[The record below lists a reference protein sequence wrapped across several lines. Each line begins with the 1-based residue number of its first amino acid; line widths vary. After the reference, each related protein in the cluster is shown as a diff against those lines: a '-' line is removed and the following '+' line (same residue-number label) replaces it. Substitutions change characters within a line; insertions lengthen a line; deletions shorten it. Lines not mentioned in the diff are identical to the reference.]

1 MTWLVPYADLTT
13 DQMRA
18 VDASADTHR
27 LIVGAP
33 GSGKTLALLH
43 RTARLRERYNI
54 ANGRFRLLV
63 FTNVLKQ
70 YIRAGAA
77 DLGIPLEAIS
87 TYDAW
92 CADYFSTRI
101 GGCCP
106 WDAAKKRRD
115 FAQIRERVHGDV
127 LDKRPKLYD
136 FVVVDEGQDLDPEA
150 FEVLR
155 TIASHVT
162 VAADRKQQLYDHG
175 ASEEAIAGRLGLPRR
190 NVSLLAAFR
199 CSPYIVPLGAAF
211 IADPAEAQTFR
222 DQTLTAPG
230 KRETPVLFVAQS
242 FEEERQRLGE
252 VARERAILGE
262 RVAILLPLSKQ
273 VFGFRKA
280 MEEFGLEAEIQGPKQ
295 VLDFSSSAPK
305 LLTYHSAKGLTFD
318 TVLLPRLVKGSFERP
333 AQDRTL
339 RMMFVA
345 VTRAARWVYLSTVA
359 GQEPPFLARLAPLV
373 EAGDLTQRRSDEGS
387 QPAPPDEPDGPE
399 GPDGLDDLFG

>member
-1 MTWLVPYADLTT
+1 MTWLVPYADLTM

-43 RTARLRERYNI
+43 RTARLRERYHVPE
-54 ANGRFRLLV
+54 GRYRLLV

-92 CADYFSTRI
+92 CADYFDTHI
-101 GGCCP
+101 GGRRP
-106 WDAAKKRRD
+106 WDAAKKMLD
-115 FAQIRERVHGDV
+115 FAEIRERVRADV
-127 LDKRPKLYD
+127 LAKQPNLYD
-136 FVVVDEGQDLDPEA
+136 FVVVDEGQDLNPEA

-155 TIASHVT
+155 TVARHVT

-175 ASEEAIAGRLGLPRR
+175 ASEEAIANRLGLPRR

-211 IADPAEAQTFR
+211 IAGPTEAQTFR

-230 KRETPVLFVAQS
+230 KRETPVLFVARD
-242 FEEERQRLGE
+242 FDEERQRLGE

-262 RVAILLPLSKQ
+262 RVAILLPLARQ

-280 MEEFGLEAEIQGPKQ
+280 MQEFGLDAEVQGKGEA
-295 VLDFSSSAPK
+295 LDFSSPAPK

-318 TVLLPRLVKGSFERP
+318 TVLLPRLVNGSFERP
-333 AQDRTL
+333 TEDRIL

-359 GQEPPFLARLAPLV
+359 GQEAPFLARLAPLV
-373 EAGDLTQRRSDEGS
+373 ATGDLTRREQEDGARPPPPTG
-387 QPAPPDEPDGPE
+387 PAAGPA
-399 GPDGLDDLFG
+399 GLDDLFG